1 MQTADDAIAG
11 QEKSL
16 TCLCRTDATF
26 PSASSSKMFPAL
38 CAFRVALDEAMLRD
52 HNAEGT
58 GVALQLWKQI
68 QEQETLPVFV
78 LI

>member
-1 MQTADDAIAG
+1 
-11 QEKSL
+11 
-16 TCLCRTDATF
+16 
-26 PSASSSKMFPAL
+26 MFPAL

-68 QEQETLPVFV
+68 QQQETLPVFV